1 MPSLYSDRIISPR
14 ETLSRVE
21 PLLTRFGITRVA
33 RHTGLDDIG
42 IPVWCAYTPNSRSIV
57 IAQGKGMTDL
67 DAKASAVMEA
77 LERAV
82 AGEPSVKLVHGSASG
97 LQAKGCMIDRL
108 DCLTAVHKLD
118 LGPDEESE

>member
-21 PLLTRFGITRVA
+21 PFLTRFGITRVA

-57 IAQGKGMTDL
+57 IAQAPNER
-67 DAKASAVMEA
+67 AKAAKSGF
-77 LERAV
+77 LRFV
-82 AGEPSVKLVHGSASG
+82 ADTRCG
-97 LQAKGCMIDRL
+97 
-108 DCLTAVHKLD
+108 
-118 LGPDEESE
+118 